1 MFENEVWTRATTR
14 ECRCQ
19 IMFFNWHFLMKT
31 LQLSTDWVPTCNLL
45 PSSFVYYLLLVSH
58 SSEIGNFCLMNC
70 HKEILQHLRYFWN
83 TENHIIFCFVFHFMS
98 HLDENYFLMP
108 LFMED
113 IAIAKYI
120 IYLKGIWCTYLYIF
134 RTISEKISSLIF
146 TTKSTNFCTWSFG
159 KIQVKFSRGKIM
171 YKWIL

>member
-58 SSEIGNFCLMNC
+58 SSEIGSFCLMNC

-83 TENHIIFCFVFHFMS
+83 TENHIVFCFVFHFMS
-98 HLDENYFLMP
+98 HLDETYFLICLSLWKILQLLSN
-108 LFMED
+108 LFKRNMM
-113 IAIAKYI
+113 
-120 IYLKGIWCTYLYIF
+120 YLYIF

>member
-58 SSEIGNFCLMNC
+58 SSEIVGSFCLMNC
-70 HKEILQHLRYFWN
+70 HKEILQHLPYFWN
-83 TENHIIFCFVFHFMS
+83 TKNHIISFFV
-98 HLDENYFLMP
+98 
-108 LFMED
+108 LFFISCPIWMKP
-113 IAIAKYI
+113 ISLCLSLWKILQLLLV
-120 IYLKGIWCTYLYIF
+120 IYLKGIWCTF
-134 RTISEKISSLIF
+134 SGQFPRKF
-146 TTKSTNFCTWSFG
+146 
-159 KIQVKFSRGKIM
+159 QV
-171 YKWIL
+171 